1 MTPTANTPAIIYCRV
16 STDRQGASGL
26 GLESQEARCRE
37 VCASRGWEVVEVVRE
52 TISGDKARR
61 PLFIAACQAAR
72 ERGAVLVAAE
82 ASRLTRQRG
91 GVLPLYEQAAK
102 EGWAIYALDMP
113 EIDPL
118 SPMGEAVITIIGA
131 INRLERRL
139 TGQRTSASLRAKVA
153 RGEPVGRPRIMPP
166 ETLTELQGLRGRG
179 MSYAKTAEEL
189 NRRGVKGP
197 AGGTW
202 SKQAVH
208 QTCKRYAIG
217 GGRA

>member
-1 MTPTANTPAIIYCRV
+1 MTPAASTPAIIYCRV
-16 STDRQGASGL
+16 SSDKQGASGL
-26 GLESQEARCRE
+26 GIEGQEARCRE
-37 VCASRGWEVVEVVRE
+37 VCTTRGWEIVEVVHE

-61 PLFIAACQAAR
+61 PLFQEACAKAKAS
-72 ERGAVLVAAE
+72 GAVIVAAE

-153 RGEPVGRPRIMPP
+153 RGEPVGRPRVMPA
-166 ETLTELQGLRGRG
+166 EIIEQITTLRGAG
-179 MSYAKTAEEL
+179 LSYSKVAEAL
-189 NRRGVKGP
+189 NERGVRGP
-197 AGGTW
+197 DGGTW
-202 SKQAVH
+202 VKQSVH
-208 QTCKRYAIG
+208 QTCKRFNLTG
-217 GGRA
+217 GK